1 MPPSGPIAPLARRRT
16 RPAAALLAAA
26 LIGLAGCGGGGGE
39 PAATPAPAP
48 APSPAPAPAPAPA
61 PSPAPAPAPPP
72 IVSDFK
78 WTLPA
83 GWTEPPIPA
92 DNPMSVAKVE
102 LGRHLFF
109 DVRLSGNRQFSCST
123 CHQRIA
129 GFGDSRVTP
138 FGSTGQRLV
147 RNSQP
152 LANVAWFGLLSW
164 SDPTAT
170 TLEQQ
175 MLTPMFGTVPVEMGV
190 DDGNRDAVLARFA
203 AEADYRARFAAS
215 FPGEADPLTWP
226 NLIRAIAAFQR
237 SIVSTDS
244 RHDRALRGEL
254 TLTDAEQR
262 GRDLFF
268 SSRAG
273 CSTCHGGNTFAEP
286 DAAAVPAG
294 IRHFNIGL
302 YSIGNSG
309 AYPSNNRGLIDRT
322 GLAADMGRFRT
333 PSLRNVEKTSP
344 YMNDGS
350 VATLSTVLDIKIR
363 GGRELLTGPNAGDGA
378 ANPWKSPL
386 AGPLTTITPTDK
398 ADLIAF
404 LRTLTD
410 PTFLS
415 NPAYANPF
423 ATP

>member
-1 MPPSGPIAPLARRRT
+1 M
-16 RPAAALLAAA
+16 
-26 LIGLAGCGGGGGE
+26 
-39 PAATPAPAP
+39 
-48 APSPAPAPAPAPA
+48 
-61 PSPAPAPAPPP
+61 
-72 IVSDFK
+72 
-78 WTLPA
+78 
-83 GWTEPPIPA
+83 PA

-102 LGRHLFF
+102 LGRRLFF
-109 DVRLSGNRQFSCST
+109 DVRLSGNQQFSCST
-123 CHQRIA
+123 CHQRVS
-129 GFGDSRVTP
+129 GFGDQRVTP

-152 LANVAWFGLLSW
+152 LANVAWLGPLSW

-175 MLTPMFGTVPVEMGV
+175 MLTPLFGTAPVEMGV
-190 DDGNRDAVLARFA
+190 DEGNRAAVLARFTA
-203 AEADYRARFAAS
+203 DADYRARFAAA
-215 FPGEADPLTWP
+215 FPGSAEPLDWP

-244 RHDRALRGEL
+244 RFDRSLRGEL

-286 DAAAVPAG
+286 DAAVVPVG
-294 IRHFNIGL
+294 TRHFNIGL
-302 YSIGNSG
+302 YNVGGSG
-309 AYPSNNRGLIDRT
+309 TYPPANRGLIDFT

-333 PSLRNVEKTSP
+333 PSLRNVEVTSP

-350 VATLSTVLDIKIR
+350 VASLSAVLDIKIR
-363 GGRELLTGPNAGDGA
+363 GGRDVTTGPNAGDGV
-378 ANPWKSPL
+378 ANRWKSPL
-386 AGPLTTITPTDK
+386 AGALTTITPSDK
-398 ADLIAF
+398 ADLLAF
-404 LRTLTD
+404 LGSLTD
-410 PTFLS
+410 PTFLT